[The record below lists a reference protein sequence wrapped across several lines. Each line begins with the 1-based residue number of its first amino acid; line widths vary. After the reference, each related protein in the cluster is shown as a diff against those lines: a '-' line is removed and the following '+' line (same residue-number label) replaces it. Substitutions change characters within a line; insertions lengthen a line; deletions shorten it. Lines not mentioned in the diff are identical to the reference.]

1 MCGHVCARVWGG
13 IPVQSDKWKGVCVC
27 VHVCA
32 RVCMNKKNEA
42 EQEMYLSHCTLQKS
56 HTKKARL
63 SSTYGIK
70 RE

>member
-1 MCGHVCARVWGG
+1 MGTCVQECGVGCLSRVISGR
-13 IPVQSDKWKGVCVC
+13 VYVC
-27 VHVCA
+27 VHVRV

-56 HTKKARL
+56 HAKKARL